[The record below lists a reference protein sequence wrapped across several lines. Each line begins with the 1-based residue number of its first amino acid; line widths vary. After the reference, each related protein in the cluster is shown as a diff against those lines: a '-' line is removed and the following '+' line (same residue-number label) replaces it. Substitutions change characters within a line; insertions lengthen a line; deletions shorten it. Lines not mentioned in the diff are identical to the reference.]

1 MFSVHMGQ
9 HMLLS
14 MLAPIL
20 LVLGAPITLALRAL
34 RPAGHG
40 SPPGPREWLLS
51 AVHSKL
57 ARWFTHP
64 LVVVPLFVGSY
75 YVLYFSGLFDWA
87 LPLHAAHLA
96 MKVHFLATGLLFFWP
111 LIGVD
116 PSPRA
121 MSPVLRLG
129 VLFASVPFHAF
140 FGVALMSS
148 HEVIGRYFYSGLA
161 LPWVPD
167 LLADQRLG
175 GGLAWATGEVPMLIV
190 VVAMVAQWSRIDER
204 AARRDDRRADRD
216 GDADLTA
223 YNAMLRQMAEETSGA
238 SAEAP
243 GNAITAVGTGIADSS
258 EGPDANSEVAGGG
271 EAAGRS

>member
-1 MFSVHMGQ
+1 
-9 HMLLS
+9 
-14 MLAPIL
+14 
-20 LVLGAPITLALRAL
+20 
-34 RPAGHG
+34 
-40 SPPGPREWLLS
+40 
-51 AVHSKL
+51 
-57 ARWFTHP
+57 
-64 LVVVPLFVGSY
+64 
-75 YVLYFSGLFDWA
+75 
-87 LPLHAAHLA
+87 

-204 AARRDDRRADRD
+204 AARRGDRRADRD

-223 YNAMLRQMAEETSGA
+223 YNAMLRRMAGESSGGIAGTGGDTPAPIRGGA
-238 SAEAP
+238 S
-243 GNAITAVGTGIADSS
+243 DSDMDS
-258 EGPDANSEVAGGG
+258 DAGSPVAGADG
-271 EAAGRS
+271 AGDRI